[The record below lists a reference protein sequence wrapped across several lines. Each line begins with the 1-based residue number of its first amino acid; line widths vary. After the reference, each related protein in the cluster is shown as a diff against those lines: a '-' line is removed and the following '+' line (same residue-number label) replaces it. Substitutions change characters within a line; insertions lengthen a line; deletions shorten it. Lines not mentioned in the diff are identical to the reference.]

1 MELKIKRKA
10 FEKEYTIGDLYIDGK
25 FFSSTIEDCDR
36 GLTQD
41 MPLEE
46 IKATFAAD
54 RFATEVVGVEI
65 QSAEPGHA
73 VCALK
78 LRPELMNAAGIPQGG
93 AIFTLAAFTFAVSA
107 NAYSDRIS
115 VSMQH
120 DITYFA
126 PARGKTLLAE
136 SRCVRCG
143 RSTCFYVVEITD
155 DLGGKVA
162 HMTVNGFVTAKK
174 MEDR

>member
-1 MELKIKRKA
+1 MPTLDQIRA
-10 FEKEYTIGDLYIDGK
+10 C
-25 FFSSTIEDCDR
+25 FS
-36 GLTQD
+36 G
-41 MPLEE
+41 
-46 IKATFAAD
+46 D
-54 RFATEVVGVEI
+54 RFATEAAGVI
-65 QSAEPGHA
+65 IDLAEPGHA
-73 VCALK
+73 VCSMPI
-78 LRPELMNAAGIPQGG
+78 RPIHLNANSVPMGG
-93 AIFTLAAFTFAVSA
+93 TIFTLADFTFAVSA

-162 HMTVNGFVTAKK
+162 HMTVNGFVTEKK
-174 MEDR
+174 IEKHENSH

>member
-1 MELKIKRKA
+1 
-10 FEKEYTIGDLYIDGK
+10 
-25 FFSSTIEDCDR
+25 
-36 GLTQD
+36 
-41 MPLEE
+41 MPTLEE

-93 AIFTLAAFTFAVSA
+93 AIFTLADFTFAVSA

-143 RSTCFYVVEITD
+143 RNLFKRSCPPRCGQISFAGDYGSARCCSVVFDI
-155 DLGGKVA
+155 
-162 HMTVNGFVTAKK
+162 
-174 MEDR
+174 

>member
-1 MELKIKRKA
+1 MDLQQIR
-10 FEKEYTIGDLYIDGK
+10 EYFG
-25 FFSSTIEDCDR
+25 E
-36 GLTQD
+36 
-41 MPLEE
+41 
-46 IKATFAAD
+46 D
-54 RFATEVVGVEI
+54 RFATE
-65 QSAEPGHA
+65 
-73 VCALK
+73 
-78 LRPELMNAAGIPQGG
+78 AAGAVIEEAEDGYARCSMLLAKIHRNARGAVMGG
-93 AIFTLAAFTFAVSA
+93 AIFTLADFTFAVSA

>member
-1 MELKIKRKA
+1 
-10 FEKEYTIGDLYIDGK
+10 
-25 FFSSTIEDCDR
+25 
-36 GLTQD
+36 
-41 MPLEE
+41 MPTLEE
-46 IKATFAAD
+46 IKATSAAD

-93 AIFTLAAFTFAVSA
+93 AIFTLADFTFAVSA

-162 HMTVNGFVTAKK
+162 HMTVNGFVTEKK
-174 MEDR
+174 IEKHENSH

>member
-1 MELKIKRKA
+1 
-10 FEKEYTIGDLYIDGK
+10 
-25 FFSSTIEDCDR
+25 
-36 GLTQD
+36 
-41 MPLEE
+41 MPTLEE

-93 AIFTLAAFTFAVSA
+93 AIFTLADFTFAVSA

-126 PARGKTLLAE
+126 PARARRSWRSPAASAAAAPPAFTLW
-136 SRCVRCG
+136 
-143 RSTCFYVVEITD
+143 RSPTIS
-155 DLGGKVA
+155 A
-162 HMTVNGFVTAKK
+162 A
-174 MEDR
+174 RWRI